1 MHILETI
8 SSKAMSSLN
17 WEIAVFRRFF
27 PIQNSFYLVLLHAGI
42 LMFCLLFPKNYHGP
56 AFKHG
61 CRNIT
66 ELKATAGTGAI
77 KLSWQKCRCKILF
90 FHRYKGTWLLPP
102 SGQAPGMAQGR
113 QAGCLPATPALRL
126 EDQRSA
132 FLHLA

>member
-1 MHILETI
+1 MHILATI

-42 LMFCLLFPKNYHGP
+42 LTFSLLFPKNYHSP

-66 ELKATAGTGAI
+66 ELKATAGAGAI
-77 KLSWQKCRCKILF
+77 KLSWQK
-90 FHRYKGTWLLPP
+90 
-102 SGQAPGMAQGR
+102 
-113 QAGCLPATPALRL
+113 
-126 EDQRSA
+126 
-132 FLHLA
+132 